1 MSLTATDVRDCWDII
16 KPGLAA
22 MKAELN
28 SDWRLEDV
36 YASCVNQQ
44 AFIYTDQE
52 RTENGFLIVQSQH
65 IPFKT
70 GRKLLLWIAFDPV
83 ENSAMQ
89 YQSELEQLA
98 KSTGHTEI
106 EIQTPH
112 DGRLKKA
119 QEFGY
124 DLKWHVVSKTI

>member
-112 DGRLKKA
+112 DGLLKKA
-119 QEFGY
+119 QEF
-124 DLKWHVVSKTI
+124 VSTTH